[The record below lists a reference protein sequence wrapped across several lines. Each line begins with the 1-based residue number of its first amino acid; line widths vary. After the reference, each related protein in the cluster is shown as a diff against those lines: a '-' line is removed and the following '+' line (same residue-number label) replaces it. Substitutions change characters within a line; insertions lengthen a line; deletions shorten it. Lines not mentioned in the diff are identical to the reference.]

1 MGSQIFADSKLQY
14 YPTSNIETTRILSIL
29 SSNMTYKKGYQEKYS
44 EIEKLLKDEYFNNKD
59 KIDCRMTQYIAN
71 YICNNPNLHQYIE
84 STYLEGRVVADLFS
98 GEGNWLKLFK
108 NMSEKPNILVGNELE
123 ENRYNELI
131 SDGLIDYHYNLP
143 FEELQLPKKIIDIM
157 LFNPPYGQTNGERNV
172 RRYLRMILERDILN
186 FKSVIVFVVKADDL
200 LNTIDLI
207 TKHFKSNS
215 LLGYKTHEEEF
226 QKFGQIVLFAELRDT
241 PLNLDKSSDVAK
253 YKEELENNT
262 NYINKIKEEYFN
274 PAYIGKKCYCTNR
287 NTDYAKAFDNF
298 TFIQNNDIKY
308 SKIDK
313 AWKWLIDDTKI
324 VDLSEEQMFIPKP
337 LKSGELAN
345 VIASGKINGELELE
359 NGLAHHI
366 AVGGVKQLTSQ
377 QKVKSTNRQGET
389 ESRLETTIQNLPYLN
404 LLINNNGFLEI
415 KELTNTT
422 SDIEE
427 EETE

>member
-14 YPTSNIETTRILSIL
+14 YPTSEIETTKILSVL
-29 SSNMTYKKGYQEKYS
+29 CSSVTYKKGYQEEYDK
-44 EIEKLLKDEYFNNKD
+44 IETLLKNKYFDNKD
-59 KIDCRMTQYIAN
+59 NIDCRLTQYIAN
-71 YICNNPNLHQYIE
+71 YMCNNPKTYDFMNC
-84 STYLEGRVVADLFS
+84 TYLENRVVADLFAGK
-98 GEGNWLKLFK
+98 GEWLKIFK
-108 NMSEKPNILVGNELE
+108 TMCEKQNILIGNELE
-123 ENRYNELI
+123 ENRYNDMV
-131 SDGLIDYHYNLP
+131 SDNLIDYHYNLP

-186 FKSVIVFVVKADDL
+186 FKSVVVFVVKTDDL
-200 LNTIDLI
+200 LNVADLI
-207 TKHFKSNS
+207 TQNFKS

-226 QKFGQIVLFAELRDT
+226 QKFGQVVLFAELRDEV
-241 PLNLDKSSDVAK
+241 LNLDKSSDVAK
-253 YKEELENNT
+253 YKEELEQNIAYI
-262 NYINKIKEEYFN
+262 NYISNEYFN
-274 PAYIGKKCYCTNR
+274 PSYVGKKCYCTNK
-287 NTDYAKAFDNF
+287 NTDYEKAFDNF
-298 TFIQNNDIKY
+298 EFIQNNSIKY
-308 SKIDK
+308 SKMDK

-324 VDLSEEQMFIPKP
+324 IDLSEEQMYIPKP

-359 NGLAHHI
+359 NGLARHI

-389 ESRLETTIQNLPYLN
+389 ESKLETTIQNLPYLN

-415 KELTNTT
+415 KELTNN
-422 SDIEE
+422 SKEIE